1 MELAWHPETQD
12 KLRKELDQLGAD
24 PTWDQLVYDLP
35 FLNATVL
42 EVLRLHPVVPET
54 ERVVSEQTWDFPEN
68 S

>member
-1 MELAWHPETQD
+1 
-12 KLRKELDQLGAD
+12 
-24 PTWDQLVYDLP
+24 
-35 FLNATVL
+35 VL